1 MDERL
6 REVFPDGGLIKTV
19 DEPNGELSAEQK
31 AHLNRRGNM
40 LYNGGDL
47 ETARRIFQTTG
58 YSDGL
63 IRVGESYMDAGRPVD
78 ALKMFK
84 LAHDQARS
92 AELIERAAM
101 AIRKMLDE
109 KDTE

>member
-1 MDERL
+1 
-6 REVFPDGGLIKTV
+6 
-19 DEPNGELSAEQK
+19 
-31 AHLNRRGNM
+31 
-40 LYNGGDL
+40 
-47 ETARRIFQTTG
+47 
-58 YSDGL
+58 
-63 IRVGESYMDAGRPVD
+63 MDAGRPVD